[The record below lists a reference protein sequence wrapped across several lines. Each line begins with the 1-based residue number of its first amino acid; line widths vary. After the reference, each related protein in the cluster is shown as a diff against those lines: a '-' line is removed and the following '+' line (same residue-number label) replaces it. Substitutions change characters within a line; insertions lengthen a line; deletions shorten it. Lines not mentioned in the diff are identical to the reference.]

1 MVLWGRVVGLLEAW
15 GHSCETKAAQINP
28 GLSCWAVLQKH
39 ILTHLILHHPIANSY
54 LHLS

>member
-28 GLSCWAVLQKH
+28 GLSCWAVLQKQ
-39 ILTHLILHHPIANSY
+39 ILTHLILPHPIAN
-54 LHLS
+54 